1 VTSLLA
7 PSDARRLWQLYEP
20 YHGVVYF
27 ATDAHRNY
35 SEAGLKGGWMGYFAS
50 RAAAMGPVGPEVVL
64 ATFYNFHPRMVF
76 RAIPD
81 AWTFSST
88 EAVLDARLRVA
99 DEGLRA
105 ALGDLVESDHVT
117 SARDLAWRAVEACRP
132 EGRPLFAAHSA
143 LDRPDEPHLSLWLAT
158 TCLREHRGDGH
169 VATLVA
175 EGIGGL
181 EAHVL
186 ISEAGSVPAE
196 MQRQFRGWSE
206 EEWDAAVE
214 SLSQRGL
221 LDEAGH
227 LTELGRDL
235 HERIER
241 RTDELALEPLLVL
254 DKDGFEEL
262 FGHLRVLTDAIL
274 EWGGFP
280 YPNPIALTRYAER
293 AG

>member
-1 VTSLLA
+1 
-7 PSDARRLWQLYEP
+7 
-20 YHGVVYF
+20 
-27 ATDAHRNY
+27 
-35 SEAGLKGGWMGYFAS
+35 
-50 RAAAMGPVGPEVVL
+50 MGPVGPEVVL
-64 ATFYNFHPRMVF
+64 ATFYNFHPRMVY

-81 AWTFSST
+81 AWKFSSP
-88 EAVLDARLRVA
+88 EAVLGARLRVA

-117 SARDLAWRAVEACRP
+117 AARDLAWRAVEAARP
-132 EGRPLFAAHSA
+132 EGRPLFAAHAA
-143 LDRPDEPHLSLWLAT
+143 LERPKEAHLSLWLAA

-175 EGIGGL
+175 EGVSGL
-181 EAHVL
+181 EAHIL
-186 ISEAGSVPAE
+186 ISEAGSVSAE

-206 EEWDAAVE
+206 EEWDAAVDT
-214 SLSQRGL
+214 LSARGV
-221 LDEAGH
+221 LDATGR
-227 LTELGRDL
+227 LTDLGRDL

-254 DKDGFEEL
+254 GKNGFEEL

-280 YPNPIALTRYAER
+280 YPNPIALTRYAES